1 MNLKNTGMPGYFEI
15 AAEGDNFIVAGGQI
29 HQNDSVQTEFMLS
42 NLADV
47 LESLIVFAK
56 DGDMVDRVLDAHG
69 LSRSVEI

>member
-1 MNLKNTGMPGYFEI
+1 MPGHFEI
-15 AAEGDNFIVAGGQI
+15 TAEGDDFIVAGGQI
-29 HQNDSVQTEFMLS
+29 HQNDSAQIEFMLS

-69 LSRSVEI
+69 LIRDKG